1 MALSENLKQMRLEKG
16 LTQEQLAESVG
27 ISRQAISLYEMGIR
41 LPDMITGD
49 RIAETLETTSRELIR
64 GESSRTKQK
73 NLEN

>member
-1 MALSENLKQMRLEKG
+1 MALSENLKQIRLEKG

-49 RIAETLETTSRELIR
+49 KIAEMLGTTSRELIQ
-64 GESSRTKQK
+64 GKTLQKK